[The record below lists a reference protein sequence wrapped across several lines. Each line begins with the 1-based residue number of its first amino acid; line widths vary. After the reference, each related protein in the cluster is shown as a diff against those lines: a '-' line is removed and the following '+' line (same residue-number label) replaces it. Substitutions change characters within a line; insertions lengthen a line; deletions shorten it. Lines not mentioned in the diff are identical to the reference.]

1 MKPVIAIPAYKMFRE
16 GAPYS
21 PFVYATKHTF
31 IQAVERA
38 GGLPLIVPM
47 YENEET
53 AASLLAIVDGLL
65 LADGNDI
72 SSENYGEA
80 PRDIRDNDPE
90 RDAFE
95 LALLRSAEK
104 RHMPVLGVC
113 RGMQLMNVGRGGTLY
128 QNLATERQ
136 GSDEHDGYRIVK
148 DTQYLAHE
156 LQLEQGTELAR
167 IIGAST
173 IKSNTH
179 HHQAV
184 KELGENLVVNARAKD
199 GVIEGIEDSSG
210 PYFLGVQP
218 HPESIFQHAEPSWK
232 KLFESFIAAA
242 QKFKTEEKN

>member
-1 MKPVIAIPAYKMFRE
+1 MKPIIAIPAYKMFRE

-38 GGLPLIVPM
+38 GGVPLIIPM

-53 AASLLAIVDGLL
+53 AAAMLDVVDGLL

-72 SSENYGEA
+72 SPENYGED
-80 PRDIRDNDPE
+80 PRDVRDNDPV
-90 RDAFE
+90 RDTFE
-95 LALLRSAEK
+95 LALLRAAEE
-104 RHMPVLGVC
+104 RNMPVLGVC

-128 QNLATERQ
+128 QDLATERE
-136 GSDEHDGYRIVK
+136 GSDEHDGYKIVK

-156 LQLEQGTELAR
+156 LQIEEGSRFAR
-167 IIGAST
+167 IVGATT

-184 KELGENLVVNARAKD
+184 KELGKNLAVNAHASD
-199 GVIEGIEDSSG
+199 GVIEGIEDTSG
-210 PYFLGVQP
+210 AYFLGVQP
-218 HPESIFQHAEPSWK
+218 HPESIFQQTEPQWK
-232 KLFESFIAAA
+232 KLFESFIDEA
-242 QKFKTEEKN
+242 QKFKTEENN